1 MNRDEMY
8 LSLGVSDK
16 VLQFG
21 EAVLDELK
29 PRFAGIE
36 EIAELN
42 QAKVIG
48 AMQKNRV
55 NATHFAASTGYG
67 YDDEGRDNLERVYAS
82 AFHTE
87 AALVRPQITCGT
99 HALAIALSAN
109 LLPGDEMLAISGK
122 PYDTLEEVIGLRE
135 SPCSLKEYGVSYA
148 QVDLREDGSFD
159 FPAIERALN
168 DKTKLIHIQRSKG
181 YCPRPTISVDAIGE
195 AIAFCKKLRPDVVV
209 MVDNCYGEFVEA
221 NEPSDFGA
229 DMIVGSLIKNP
240 GGGLAPIGG
249 YICGTQKCVDRC
261 AYRLSAPGLGQEV
274 GANLGLMPALYQGF
288 FLAPTVVSGALKGAI
303 FAANIY
309 EKLGYF
315 VGKTMV
321 LRVLRGSRD
330 KRVLDLGLDQ
340 ISTYNLMHEKRQE
353 LNALCDFL
361 ESEGY
366 LHVDPEHSTLEPG
379 EKARD
384 VLFRGRQLLMPV
396 LDTSEPAS
404 KSSQK
409 GAKKQ
414 AAPAA
419 SGADDL
425 FGVLRETRMKIA
437 QRENV
442 PAYIVCSNS
451 TLLDMAEKAPETMDA
466 LLAVSGIGEVKAC
479 RYGEDFL
486 SAIRNYQ
493 RGK

>member
-181 YCPRPTISVDAIGE
+181 YATRPSFSVAQIGE
-195 AIAFCKKLRPDVVV
+195 VIAFCKSVKPDVKV
-209 MVDNCYGEFVEA
+209 MVDNCYGEFVETL
-221 NEPSDFGA
+221 EPSDLGA
-229 DMIVGSLIKNP
+229 DMVVGSLIKNP

-249 YICGTQKCVDRC
+249 YICGTKECVERC

-274 GANLGLMPALYQGF
+274 GANLGLMPAFYQGL
-288 FLAPTVVSGALKGAI
+288 FLSPTVVSGALKGAI

-309 EKLGYF
+309 EKLGF
-315 VGKTMV
+315 ACVPSATEDRHDIIQAV
-321 LRVLRGSRD
+321 TLGSREAM
-330 KRVLDLGLDQ
+330 V
-340 ISTYNLMHEKRQE
+340 
-353 LNALCDFL
+353 AFC
-361 ESEGY
+361 
-366 LHVDPEHSTLEPG
+366 
-379 EKARD
+379 
-384 VLFRGRQLLMPV
+384 
-396 LDTSEPAS
+396 
-404 KSSQK
+404 K
-409 GAKKQ
+409 GIQ
-414 AAPAA
+414 AAAPVDSYVTPEPWAMPGYDSDVIMAA
-419 SGADDL
+419 GA
-425 FGVLRETRMKIA
+425 FVQGSSIE
-437 QRENV
+437 
-442 PAYIVCSNS
+442 
-451 TLLDMAEKAPETMDA
+451 
-466 LLAVSGIGEVKAC
+466 
-479 RYGEDFL
+479 L
-486 SAIRNYQ
+486 SADGPIRPPYAVYFQ
-493 RGK
+493 GGLTWYHAKLGILMSLQKLVEAGLVTLPEGK